1 MVSFVKKKT
10 HTAILVFLMDYVLD
24 AFCNLSLALPESIS
38 MVAVVWKQ
46 RLGVDCHKLL
56 GFSLLCP
63 EFLDSYPV
71 K

>member
-1 MVSFVKKKT
+1 
-10 HTAILVFLMDYVLD
+10 MDYVLD

-71 K
+71 E